1 MSNGDTAVC
10 FAGESLDKLTVK
22 MIRFDSLVSENYY
35 KDLLLVNLQ
44 ERDEMSTKITEKQ
57 DKKIQRLER
66 MKKILLTTN
75 GIMLIFVVCLIIV

>member
-10 FAGESLDKLTVK
+10 FAGESLDKLTIK

-35 KDLLLVNLQ
+35 KDLLLFNLQ
-44 ERDEMSTKITEKQ
+44 ERDQISTKITEIQ

-66 MKKILLTTN
+66 MRKILLTSNT
-75 GIMLIFVVCLIIV
+75 ILLIFVACLII